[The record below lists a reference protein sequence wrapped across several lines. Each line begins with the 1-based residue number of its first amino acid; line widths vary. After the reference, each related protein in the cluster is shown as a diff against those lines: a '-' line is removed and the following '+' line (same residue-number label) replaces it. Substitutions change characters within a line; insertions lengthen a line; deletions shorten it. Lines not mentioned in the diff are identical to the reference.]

1 MPFLFMKTLWALLI
15 FHFWYLWHWILIWRQ
30 NSLISKHTS
39 YSENSMEDIYGTLF
53 SYLFGNSWWLGT
65 IFLITESIVSRG
77 FPGGTVVKNLPANP
91 WVRKIPWSRK
101 WQPTSVFMPGK
112 FHGQRSLVGY
122 SPWGCRVGHD
132 WATECTSHTHSHTH
146 THTHTH
152 TVLRVQPSTLWFHVP
167 PCTSR
172 SFLKLEWPRSLT
184 WLRVSSC
191 FISPWYRACYNNRN
205 CLWNSKMPS
214 FSYIRVGPQ
223 FSSVA
228 QSSPILCNP
237 VDCSTPGLPVHH
249 QLLGLTQTH
258 VHRIGDAIQPSHPL
272 SSPSPPAFN
281 LSQHQGLF

>member
-112 FHGQRSLVGY
+112 FHGQRSLVDY
-122 SPWGCRVGHD
+122 SSWSCKELDTTEQLSTHNKNNSYVLYYEVFVGIVFTARFHIF
-132 WATECTSHTHSHTH
+132 
-146 THTHTH
+146 
-152 TVLRVQPSTLWFHVP
+152 VQKSQVTP
-167 PCTSR
+167 
-172 SFLKLEWPRSLT
+172 LKM
-184 WLRVSSC
+184 
-191 FISPWYRACYNNRN
+191 Y
-205 CLWNSKMPS
+205 
-214 FSYIRVGPQ
+214 FSQVCQSNKLIPQ
-223 FSSVA
+223 S
-228 QSSPILCNP
+228 
-237 VDCSTPGLPVHH
+237 
-249 QLLGLTQTH
+249 
-258 VHRIGDAIQPSHPL
+258 IQ
-272 SSPSPPAFN
+272 
-281 LSQHQGLF
+281 